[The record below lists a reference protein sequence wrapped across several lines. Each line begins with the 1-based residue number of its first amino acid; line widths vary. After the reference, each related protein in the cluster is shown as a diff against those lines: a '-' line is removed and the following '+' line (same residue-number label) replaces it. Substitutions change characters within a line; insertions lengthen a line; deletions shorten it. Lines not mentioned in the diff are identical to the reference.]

1 MYVEHAARPLQTP
14 TPVGGG
20 ELAEGLMLLNASTLK
35 IIRLQLAIE
44 RHDRQ
49 VALGAVDDLVAL
61 DRKLQDYLERVPASP
76 ELSQFRQELD
86 VERAALNQEKLTLA
100 AEILR
105 RPADSFAEREFSAT
119 PAREA
124 EADYEWLASPDAEAE
139 LAAPRGGWP
148 LAILAI
154 AVVALIGIGAAA
166 WFAPS
171 ETAAWLATAEAWA
184 AQALAAVK

>member
-1 MYVEHAARPLQTP
+1 MYVEHAARPLETP

-76 ELSQFRQELD
+76 ELSLFRRELD
-86 VERAALNQEKLTLA
+86 VERAALKQEKLTLA

-105 RPADSFAEREFSAT
+105 RPVDSFAEREFSAT
-119 PAREA
+119 PAPEA
-124 EADYEWLASPDAEAE
+124 EAEYEWLASADAQAE
-139 LAAPRGGWP
+139 PAAPRGRWL
-148 LAILAI
+148 LAMLAI
-154 AVVALIGIGAAA
+154 AVVALIGIGAAV

-171 ETAAWLATAEAWA
+171 ETAAWLAAAEAWA

>member
-1 MYVEHAARPLQTP
+1 MYVEHAARPLETP
-14 TPVGGG
+14 TAVGGG

-76 ELSQFRQELD
+76 ELSLFRRELD

-100 AEILR
+100 AEVLR
-105 RPADSFAEREFSAT
+105 RPADTFAEREFSAA
-119 PAREA
+119 PAPHAEA
-124 EADYEWLASPDAEAE
+124 EDDWLASADVQGEP
-139 LAAPRGGWP
+139 AAPRGRWL

-154 AVVALIGIGAAA
+154 AVVALIGIGAAV

-171 ETAAWLATAEAWA
+171 DVAAWLATAEAWA